1 MGREGTVLGGIG
13 GVVGSAIIGAVVLLT
28 MGSGTG
34 ELLRAGR
41 CQAGRRAP
49 LLPDAATCAIPCSGK
64 EQIET
69 WPLTNL

>member
-13 GVVGSAIIGAVVLLT
+13 GVVGAAIIGAVVLLT

-41 CQAGRRAP
+41 CQAGRRAQRW
-49 LLPDAATCAIPCSGK
+49 C
-64 EQIET
+64 
-69 WPLTNL
+69 